1 MMEDSAYKLSKRKV
15 TISTSGVVPAIN
27 KMKGLTEAS
36 LAVSLHAPNDELRSQ
51 IMPINKKYPINVLLD
66 SVRSYMESLSDK
78 RVLGRVHLIKGIN
91 DHRQHA
97 RDWRNS
103 WILFLVKSI

>member
-1 MMEDSAYKLSKRKV
+1 MAFSYGLSKRKV

-51 IMPINKKYPINVLLD
+51 IMPINKNIRSMYCLILSASYGE
-66 SVRSYMESLSDK
+66 SVW
-78 RVLGRVHLIKGIN
+78 IKVP
-91 DHRQHA
+91 
-97 RDWRNS
+97 
-103 WILFLVKSI
+103 LVDTL